1 MDEWHVLSD
10 GAGVVSCDLANRMSP
25 QIQPG
30 VERPRAAGN
39 EIGAEA
45 TSFPAPRRGGSVAS
59 KQPMRDYLNAINTHV
74 VVYDGGMGATLEQFD
89 LTSEDYGGLAG
100 KCHEALVLRR
110 PDVIEGVHASMLDA
124 GAEVVETDTFQASR
138 LKLAEWGLAEHTLEI
153 NTKAAEIARRAAGER
168 RYVAGSIGPTGYL
181 PASEDPALGQIRFG
195 ELVEVFAEQARGLI
209 DGGADLLI
217 VETAQDILEVKAAVF
232 GARQAFKTTG
242 RALPIHTS
250 VSLLPN
256 GGKMLLGTDVSAVLC
271 TLEAL
276 RVDVIGLNC
285 STGPQ
290 DMRDAIRFLGEHCP
304 VPVAC
309 IPNAGLPLQGP
320 DGETIFPEQ
329 PEPLA
334 DALAEFVE
342 RYGVGVVG
350 GCCGT
355 TPDHI
360 RAIVERVA
368 TPPGAAARTA
378 GGGASATAPP
388 TRPVPPR
395 PAPRPPHLSAMIAA
409 TPLVQEPRPTMV
421 GERVNAQGSRKAKE
435 LLLAEDYDGLA
446 QIAED
451 QVEGGAH
458 VLDLCVALTE
468 RTDEDE
474 QMRLVVKKVS
484 LTQPAP
490 IQVDSTEPEV
500 IERALE
506 QCPGRAIVNSVNLE
520 AGRAKLDRVVPV
532 ALAHGAAL
540 IALTIDETGMAK
552 TAQRKVEIAKRIRD
566 LCCEEH
572 GLDPELLIF
581 DCLTFTLTT
590 GDEEWRPSAVE
601 TIEGIRR
608 IKAEV
613 PHVKTSLGVS
623 NVSFGVSP
631 TARAVLNSVF
641 LHHCVDAGLDL
652 AMVNPNHITPYGEI
666 PTGERELADDLVFN
680 RREDALERFIAHFES
695 KGEQEAD
702 AAAQDPTEGMEPEQ
716 ALHFHIL
723 RRRREGV
730 EAWID
735 ASVEKIGAVPT
746 LNDVLLPA
754 MKEVGDKF
762 GAGELILPFVLQSA
776 EVMKRA
782 VAQLERYLDKLEG
795 YTKGTV
801 VLATVFGDVHDIGKS
816 LVNTIL
822 TNNGY
827 TVVDLGKQVP
837 IQTILDAAQE
847 HDATAIGLSALLV
860 STSKQMPACVAEL
873 HAKGLPYPVLIG
885 GAAINRAFGYRALYP
900 GGRESEEVYEPGVFY
915 CKDAFEGL
923 AVMDQLVDAQA
934 RGGLVERLRAS
945 AAEFRA
951 KGETP
956 AEELDFT
963 DDSVRSPA
971 RTDAPV
977 PTPPY
982 WGVREIEVDLDEVYR
997 HLDTHVLFKLHWGGR
1012 GVKGEAWRELLEGD
1026 FRPRLERM
1034 WREQDY
1040 LHPRA
1045 LLGFFPCYALGNEIV
1060 VLDPA
1065 TLDPAKPDDG
1075 ADGRAPRLDPATLD
1089 PAAPDSGAD
1098 GRAPRLDPTPRAR
1111 ELTRFVCPRQPKGDR
1126 LCLADF
1132 FRPAVDGRPPA
1143 ELDVVAVQAVT
1154 VGSEVTEVM
1163 ARLESEGEFSE
1174 QLFVHGL
1181 GVQAAEG
1188 LAEWLHA
1195 TVRELLGIG
1204 ATQGRRYSWG
1214 YPAVPEQSEHLKV
1227 EQLLGL
1233 SDIGMHITDG
1243 YAPEPEQSTLALV
1256 AHHPQAIYFG
1266 TRQGRLLPNGSP
1278 DDVIKGSPRD
1288 PSLFAAG
1295 DTGPALGDEE
1305 PPDGTVEEEDEP
1317 AMAG

>member
-1 MDEWHVLSD
+1 MPER
-10 GAGVVSCDLANRMSP
+10 DL
-25 QIQPG
+25 
-30 VERPRAAGN
+30 RAALR
-39 EIGAEA
+39 E
-45 TSFPAPRRGGSVAS
+45 RV
-59 KQPMRDYLNAINTHV
+59 L
-74 VVYDGGMGATLEQFD
+74 VYDGGMGATLEQFD

-100 KCHEALVLRR
+100 KCHEALVLNR

-124 GAEVVETDTFQASR
+124 GAQVLETDTFQASR
-138 LKLAEWGLAEHTLEI
+138 LKLDEWGLADYTVEI
-153 NTKAAEIARRAAGER
+153 NTKAAEIARKAAGPDR
-168 RYVAGSIGPTGYL
+168 FVAGSIGPTGFL
-181 PASEDPALGQIRFG
+181 PASEDPTLGQIRFG
-195 ELVEVFAEQARGLI
+195 ELVEVFAEQAAGLI
-209 DGGADLLI
+209 DGGADLI
-217 VETAQDILEVKAAVF
+217 IIETAQDILEVKAAVF
-232 GARQAFKTTG
+232 GAREAFKQTG
-242 RALPIHTS
+242 KVLPIHAS

-256 GGKMLLGTDVSAVLC
+256 GGKMLLGTDISSVLC

-276 RVDVIGLNC
+276 KVDVIGLNC

-290 DMRDAIRFLGEHCP
+290 DMRDAIRFLGEYCP

-334 DALAEFVE
+334 EALGEFVE

-360 RAIVERVA
+360 RAIAERIDA
-368 TPPGAAARTA
+368 PRGRRAGAVSGGAEDTSAAVGEQVPTSLRAAR
-378 GGGASATAPP
+378 
-388 TRPVPPR
+388 PR
-395 PAPRPPHLSAMIAA
+395 PAPRSPHLSSMIAA

-421 GERVNAQGSRKAKE
+421 GERVNSQGSRKAKE
-435 LLLAEDYDGLA
+435 LLLADDYDGLV

-451 QVEGGAH
+451 QVTGGAH

-474 QMRLVVKKVS
+474 QMRVLAKRIS

-490 IQVDSTEPEV
+490 IQIDSTEPEV

-506 QCPGRAIVNSVNLE
+506 QIPGRAIVNSVNLE
-520 AGRAKLDRVVPV
+520 AGRDKLDRVVPM

-540 IALTIDETGMAK
+540 IALTIDEVGMAK
-552 TAQRKVEIAKRIRD
+552 TAQRKVEIAERIKG
-566 LCCEEH
+566 LCCDEH
-572 GLDPELLIF
+572 GLDPEVLIF

-608 IKAEV
+608 IKAEI
-613 PHVKTSLGVS
+613 PDVKTSLGVS

-631 TARAVLNSVF
+631 GARAVLNSVF

-652 AMVNPNHITPYGEI
+652 AMVNPNHITPYSEI
-666 PTGERELADDLVFN
+666 SDEERELADDLVFN

-695 KGEQEAD
+695 KGEEEAQTS
-702 AAAQDPTEGMEPEQ
+702 ADPTEGMEPEE

-723 RRRREGV
+723 RRRKEGV
-730 EAWID
+730 EDWID
-735 ASVEKIGAVPT
+735 ASVQKIGAVPT

-782 VAQLERYLDKLEG
+782 VARLENYLDKIEG

-847 HDATAIGLSALLV
+847 HEATAIGLSALLV
-860 STSKQMPACVAEL
+860 STSKQMPACIAEL
-873 HAKGLPYPVLIG
+873 HAKGLGYPVLIG

-900 GGRESEEVYEPGVFY
+900 GGKESDEQYAPGVFY

-923 AVMDQLVDAQA
+923 SVMDRLIDSDAHEA
-934 RGGLVERLRAS
+934 LLAKLRAD
-945 AAEFRA
+945 ATAFRE
-951 KGETP
+951 KGEEP
-956 AEELDFT
+956 QVQLNFA
-963 DDSVRSPA
+963 DDSVRSA
-971 RTDAPV
+971 TRTDTPV
-977 PTPPY
+977 PAPPW
-982 WGVREIEVDLDEVYR
+982 WGVREVDVDMDEVYS
-997 HLDTHVLFKLHWGGR
+997 HLDTHVLFKLHWGGK
-1012 GVKGEAWRELLEGD
+1012 GVKGEAWRQLVDED

-1034 WREQDY
+1034 WSEQDY

-1045 LLGFFPCYALGNEIV
+1045 LLGFFPCYSDGNDIV
-1060 VLDPA
+1060 VLNPGDHA
-1065 TLDPAKPDDG
+1065 T
-1075 ADGRAPRLDPATLD
+1075 
-1089 PAAPDSGAD
+1089 
-1098 GRAPRLDPTPRAR
+1098 

-1126 LCLADF
+1126 ICLADF
-1132 FRPAVDGRPPA
+1132 FRPAEDGKPPA
-1143 ELDVVAVQAVT
+1143 KLDVIAVQAVT
-1154 VGSEVTEVM
+1154 VGSEVTELM
-1163 ARLESEGEFSE
+1163 AKLESDGEFAE

-1181 GVQAAEG
+1181 GVQTAEG

-1195 TVRELLGIG
+1195 KAREMLAIP

-1227 EQLLGL
+1227 EKLLGL
-1233 SDIGMHITDG
+1233 EQIGMEISDG
-1243 YAPEPEQSTLALV
+1243 YAPIPEQSTLALV

-1266 TRQGRLLPNGSP
+1266 TRQGRLLPDGSP
-1278 DDVIKGSPRD
+1278 DDTIKGSDRD
-1288 PSLFAAG
+1288 PSLSR
-1295 DTGPALGDEE
+1295 PASVD
-1305 PPDGTVEEEDEP
+1305 
-1317 AMAG
+1317 ASSA